1 MSAVTA
7 FRLPIV
13 QGTLNDRAAP
23 ALLAS
28 LATQPLLCRPSR
40 RVAIQEAERWNVL
53 LGEMRRSL
61 AELDLGLK
69 GDLTITPALVRS
81 SRADTLGGTAASPMA
96 SAGVGAPGAI
106 NTSLFCRP
114 DSLGLTLPARRS
126 G

>member
-7 FRLPIV
+7 FRLPTV

-69 GDLTITPALVRS
+69 GDFTITE
-81 SRADTLGGTAASPMA
+81 PMA